1 MPVDLSFT
9 EYGTGSP
16 VVIVHGLFG
25 SKRNWSSIA
34 KQLGRTHRIIAVD
47 QRNHGESPWTED
59 HTYPHMAEDLAHLIR
74 RHADG
79 RATVIGHSM
88 GGKAAMALALS
99 EPDLVERLVVVD
111 IAPAPSG
118 GTLIDFVHTMAE
130 MDLSNLSRRSEVEAA
145 LARSIPEPAI
155 RAFLAQNVTA
165 GEDGLQW
172 QLNLKALAE
181 NFDAILEFPD
191 YDDLSAYTGQTH
203 FIAGGRSDYI
213 QPHHQAEIERLFPG
227 AAIDVIAD
235 AGHWVHAE
243 QPKAFIE
250 TIHRLLP

>member
-47 QRNHGESPWTED
+47 QRNHGDSPWADE
-59 HTYPHMAEDLAHLIR
+59 HTYPDMAADLAELIR
-74 RHADG
+74 KHADG

-88 GGKAAMALALS
+88 GGKAAMALALAD
-99 EPDLVERLVVVD
+99 PDLVERLVVVD

-118 GTLIDFVHTMAE
+118 GTLIDYVHTMAAL
-130 MDLSNLSRRSEVEAA
+130 DLTDFTRRSEVEAA
-145 LARSIPEPAI
+145 LTDSIPEPAI
-155 RAFLAQNVTA
+155 RAFLAQNVAT
-165 GEDGLQW
+165 GEDGLRW
-172 QLNLKALAE
+172 QLNLKALAD

-191 YDDLSAYTGQTH
+191 YDDASAYPGQTH

-213 QPHHQAEIERLFPG
+213 QPHHQTEIERLFPG